1 MSDGPATHLLSL
13 KVMRV
18 SRPTLAS
25 AWQPF
30 YSSSPSFSAHSTS
43 SILSLQGTNPL
54 PGYPKT
60 LRDLTQASELLTLP
74 SSFGSIQLGE
84 TFSSCLSVNN
94 EATTEI
100 DSVALKVEM
109 QTATS
114 KLILADIGGT
124 DTSLSP
130 GDTLENVVH
139 HEIKELGQHVLACTV
154 SYRFNPQSSRT
165 APTSEE
171 TSDSNILTFRKFYKF
186 VVTNPLS
193 VKTKVHAPRSPSAL
207 MVPSERDKVFLEV
220 HIQNLTLESIW
231 FERMHFEAAEGW
243 DARDANLV
251 NVNGEQQSLYMG
263 STALMQPQDMRQY
276 IYILSPKSIHLEP
289 VVYSPGAVIPLGR
302 LDISWRSSYGE
313 PGRLLTSMLTRRIP
327 LVPQPAQPQPASALP
342 PYLKR
347 QSTSAT
353 PPARPRSPQL
363 VQSRPSSPTPRSSSP
378 VPYRA
383 RASSVVSGFSQIPP
397 SPQPPASVIPT
408 TTIEAH
414 LLVRDIA
421 RATIAVGKNFKVAL
435 SLVLSSLLASDRQR
449 QKLQLSLVIQ
459 HIGFPPTS
467 GLAGFTVPKPA
478 QLPPPDSSSL
488 SPRSLSSPGFSSPS
502 PTYTTFNYS
511 LAHQKLLEA
520 SQIRSATRESS
531 IDGPF
536 KPSENMK
543 SLPPP
548 YFEKVDESKRLKM
561 TMVTFSGPSAIVL
574 PPIELVPSSKSY
586 TGESSDSQPGVL
598 RPTLKHQATLDF
610 ELDYVALRRGFAM
623 VGGLRLL
630 LVGQKFVDDD
640 ADKEDDDDG
649 QSLVPKILEIR
660 SLKEWN
666 VVAEVLVS

>member
-74 SSFGSIQLGE
+74 FGSLQLGE

-109 QTATS
+109 QT
-114 KLILADIGGT
+114 GT

-186 VVTNPLS
+186 VITNPLS

-207 MVPSERDKVFLEV
+207 MVPSERNKVFLEV

-289 VVYSPGAVIPLGR
+289 VVYSPGAPV
-302 LDISWRSSYGE
+302 
-313 PGRLLTSMLTRRIP
+313 
-327 LVPQPAQPQPASALP
+327 QPQPASALP
-342 PYLKR
+342 PYLTR

-383 RASSVVSGFSQIPP
+383 RASSVVSGFSQIPL

-421 RATIAVGKNFKVAL
+421 HSTIAVGKKFL
-435 SLVLSSLLASDRQR
+435 TSDRQR

-467 GLAGFTVPKPA
+467 GFAGFTVPKPA
-478 QLPPPDSSSL
+478 QLRPLDSSSL
-488 SPRSLSSPGFSSPS
+488 SPRSLSSSPS
-502 PTYTTFNYS
+502 PTCTTFNYP

-520 SQIRSATRESS
+520 SQVRSATRESS
-531 IDGPF
+531 IDGPL

-586 TGESSDSQPGVL
+586 TSESSDSQPGVL

-623 VGGLRLL
+623 VGGLRL
-630 LVGQKFVDDD
+630 VGEKFVGDD